1 MDISE
6 QLRLKLAAR
15 DAADAAGLRLTPNAR
30 AAFDSYLISRGDV
43 IVERED
49 GSFSMLGESLQD
61 ALLRLSKSPG
71 TSIYFDN
78 GGDDHAAVPAVGG
91 DAPNHNGGGEAEYIA
106 KAKKLNGLSDDEW
119 HRLDGWK
126 KATLVEEV
134 RGPQTGHESWR
145 KAAPRSVLPNGMS
158 AQEFERLDPMEKLR
172 IANEVSR
179 PEGFAL

>member
-126 KATLVEEV
+126 KATLRRGGAGSANRSQVLAQSRAEERSPQRNVGARV
-134 RGPQTGHESWR
+134 RAPRPNG
-145 KAAPRSVLPNGMS
+145 KAAHR
-158 AQEFERLDPMEKLR
+158 Q
-172 IANEVSR
+172 
-179 PEGFAL
+179 